1 MSGEFKGLVA
11 EVAAAYFAK
20 NHVTPSEISTVID
33 QIATSLSSVGVATTP
48 PAEPEADAPK
58 LTSAQIRKS
67 VTRDAL
73 ISFEDNKPYKTLR
86 RHLAA
91 KGLTP
96 EQYREKWGLPKDYP
110 MAAPSYSEA
119 RAQIARSL
127 GLGGRVA
134 PPRKASAVREAN
146 LASPVEAAP
155 LPAASTAAYAQASVN
170 PIQLIEPEAGMPA
183 LRSSLEVAGQSPASP
198 TASVEKLTGA
208 QIQRSITPEALISFE
223 DGKPYKQLKRHLTAR
238 GMTPADYRAKW
249 GLPSDYPMVAA
260 NLSAARS
267 AVAIGSG
274 FGKKA
279 APLGAPANAATPTA
293 AASSIEPSHEPPLG
307 AAAEVR
313 EPEPPAQL
321 AEPAAATKPARAR
334 IPGRLSLFGRRSE
347 TA

>member
-1 MSGEFKGLVA
+1 MSDEFKALVA

-20 NHVTPSEISTVID
+20 NHVTPPEIPTVISR
-33 QIATSLSSVGVATTP
+33 IATSLSSVGVATTH

-67 VTRDAL
+67 ITRDAL

-96 EQYREKWGLPKDYP
+96 QQYREKWGLPKDYP

-119 RAQIARSL
+119 RAEMARSI
-127 GLGGRVA
+127 GLGSRVSA
-134 PPRKASAVREAN
+134 PTKPPTVREGNA
-146 LASPVEAAP
+146 ARPVEAAP
-155 LPAASTAAYAQASVN
+155 LSAAPTAAYAQASVS
-170 PIQLIEPEAGMPA
+170 PIQREAGTMA
-183 LRSSLEVAGQSPASP
+183 MRSNLEAVGPPPASP
-198 TASVEKLTGA
+198 TTSVETLTSA
-208 QIQRSITPEALISFE
+208 QIQRSMTPEALISFE

-238 GMTPADYRAKW
+238 GMTPDDYRAKW
-249 GLPSDYPMVAA
+249 GLPPDYPMVAA

-267 AVAIGSG
+267 AAAIGSG

-279 APLGAPANAATPTA
+279 APSGAPTNAATPTA
-293 AASSIEPSHEPPLG
+293 AASSIEPSHEPPRR
-307 AAAEVR
+307 APTEVR
-313 EPEPPAQL
+313 EAEPPAL
-321 AEPAAATKPARAR
+321 LGEPAAATKPARAR
-334 IPGRLSLFGRRSE
+334 IPGRLGLFGRRSE

>member
-20 NHVTPSEISTVID
+20 NHVTPSEISTVIN

-110 MAAPSYSEA
+110 MASPGYSEA
-119 RAQIARSL
+119 RAQIARSF

-134 PPRKASAVREAN
+134 APRKAAAVREAN
-146 LASPVEAAP
+146 PAPPIEAAP
-155 LPAASTAAYAQASVN
+155 LPAPSTAAYAQASIN
-170 PIQLIEPEAGMPA
+170 PIQRIEPEAGMMA
-183 LRSSLEVAGQSPASP
+183 MRSSLEAAQPPASP
-198 TASVEKLTGA
+198 TASVEKLTSA
-208 QIQRSITPEALISFE
+208 QIQRSITL
-223 DGKPYKQLKRHLTAR
+223 
-238 GMTPADYRAKW
+238 
-249 GLPSDYPMVAA
+249 
-260 NLSAARS
+260 
-267 AVAIGSG
+267 
-274 FGKKA
+274 
-279 APLGAPANAATPTA
+279 
-293 AASSIEPSHEPPLG
+293 
-307 AAAEVR
+307 
-313 EPEPPAQL
+313 
-321 AEPAAATKPARAR
+321 
-334 IPGRLSLFGRRSE
+334 RLSSALR
-347 TA
+347 TASPISN